1 MYGNPSPSVGFHP
14 NCHHCGKQA
23 HLLTWLHANNGV
35 PYDGS
40 DSQNRSASG
49 QCRKSPPHRSPR
61 MSVPKT
67 MFQLSGRGYAAA
79 NLSHATLVIID
90 AQKEYLSGPLALS
103 GMDAAVGNIKQ
114 LVSAARNAGRP
125 IVHVR
130 HLGTVGGLFDPQGER
145 GEFIPA
151 LSLKATK
158 PSSASCCPAPFTAQA
173 GKKTLAGPRSLDLIV
188 CGFMSHSSVSTTVRA
203 AKNLGFRCTLVEDA
217 CATRDLPYK
226 GGILSAEHVQQTE
239 MAIMADNFATLALT
253 KI

>member
-1 MYGNPSPSVGFHP
+1 
-14 NCHHCGKQA
+14 
-23 HLLTWLHANNGV
+23 
-35 PYDGS
+35 
-40 DSQNRSASG
+40 
-49 QCRKSPPHRSPR
+49 

-103 GMDAAVGNIKQ
+103 GMDAAVANIRQ
-114 LVSAARNAGRP
+114 LLSAARAAGRP

-145 GEFIPA
+145 GEFIPG
-151 LSLKATK
+151 LEPQGDETIIGKLL
-158 PSSASCCPAPFTAQA
+158 PSAFHGTELEKRLQDL
-173 GKKTLAGPRSLDLIV
+173 GSLDLIV
-188 CGFMSHSSVSTTVRA
+188 AGFMSHSSVSTTVRA

-226 GGILSAEHVQQTE
+226 DGILSAAHVHQTE
-239 MAIMADNFATLALT
+239 MAIMADNFATLASTASL
-253 KI
+253 I

>member
-1 MYGNPSPSVGFHP
+1 
-14 NCHHCGKQA
+14 
-23 HLLTWLHANNGV
+23 
-35 PYDGS
+35 
-40 DSQNRSASG
+40 
-49 QCRKSPPHRSPR
+49 
-61 MSVPKT
+61 
-67 MFQLSGRGYAAA
+67 MFQLSGRGYAPA

-103 GMDAAVGNIKQ
+103 GMDAAVENIK
-114 LVSAARNAGRP
+114 LLSAAARKAGRP

-145 GEFIPA
+145 GEFIPG
-151 LSLKATK
+151 LEPQDGETIIGKLL
-158 PSSASCCPAPFTAQA
+158 PSAFHGTPLE
-173 GKKTLAGPRSLDLIV
+173 KTLQDLGSLDLIV

-253 KI
+253 QDLI